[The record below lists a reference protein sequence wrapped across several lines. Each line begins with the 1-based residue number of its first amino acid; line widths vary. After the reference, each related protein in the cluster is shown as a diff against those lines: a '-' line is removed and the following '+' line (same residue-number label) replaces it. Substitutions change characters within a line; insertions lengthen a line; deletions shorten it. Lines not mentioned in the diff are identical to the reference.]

1 MAFLEVAGKPLGAKG
16 IISSMRPKRY
26 YTIPRDSVEK
36 LFNEFHDLSNFFLL
50 EFQRVVYVEDIFATG
65 VVSIL
70 LPLISP
76 RYLTNVVTQAF
87 GATFTGYFLIKYIP
101 LWALLLLSK

>member
-16 IISSMRPKRY
+16 IVSSMRPKRY

-36 LFNEFHDLSNFFLL
+36 LFSEAHDLTNFFLL
-50 EFQRVVYVEDIFATG
+50 EFQRVVYVEDVFATG

-70 LPLISP
+70 LHSVFP
-76 RYLTNVVTQAF
+76 RQPTNTVTQAF
-87 GATFTGYFLIKYIP
+87 AATFTGYFLIKYIP